1 MGASLNQH
9 TTSPHS
15 PSMQA
20 GDCSSSLTMTSKEQQ
35 CLPITSRLTAALRWQ
50 VAGAKAL
57 RDYALEHEVATGGL
71 NSLWKIFSARSR
83 KEGAPHGPA

>member
-1 MGASLNQH
+1 MGASLYLAHHLSSQ
-9 TTSPHS
+9 SIIAS
-15 PSMQA
+15 
-20 GDCSSSLTMTSKEQQ
+20 GDCSSSLTMTSNEQQ